1 MTPPCSGSGGP
12 APILSRRPEKSLRV
26 VGEKGP
32 VLPAQSLLP
41 TQHVVSFSFH
51 VPPLRIP
58 GRPLPGRDSI
68 HPSTLGHAGFSFCGS
83 LGRALDNPLN
93 GLYDGP
99 VGQRKGVERRT
110 VKQKRRP
117 QERQEILRQLARKG
131 DTAPLRLW
139 LRRHLKAAPSGT
151 ADHWADLLQAVL
163 LDLRR
168 MPEADATC
176 LHRAVDVFMEAAK
189 EEGLSAESVLKTAV
203 VDLMGRVA
211 PDKAG
216 RTGTPTDTRDRILE
230 AALEVFSEKGFH
242 HATMDEIADRAGV
255 GKGTVYR
262 YFSSKDNLFSQ
273 LVQARLQELEQE
285 AEQVLDSDDHVL
297 SMIEKYLGLYFAF
310 FDRNQRLYRVMVQEH
325 PEMDD
330 RLQDLYVEEIMRRI
344 PRLKRKIYEARYRG
358 VLKDVNFQTVFYGV
372 MGFIH
377 GVIQRWLA
385 HDCAYSLEQELPTVK
400 EVLFYGF
407 VNKENN
413 TNTGG

>member
-1 MTPPCSGSGGP
+1 M
-12 APILSRRPEKSLRV
+12 
-26 VGEKGP
+26 
-32 VLPAQSLLP
+32 
-41 TQHVVSFSFH
+41 
-51 VPPLRIP
+51 
-58 GRPLPGRDSI
+58 
-68 HPSTLGHAGFSFCGS
+68 
-83 LGRALDNPLN
+83 
-93 GLYDGP
+93 
-99 VGQRKGVERRT
+99 
-110 VKQKRRP
+110 
-117 QERQEILRQLARKG
+117 RQLARKG